1 MLLLTLEL
9 LLFCVCARSL
19 CAAGYDDGE
28 VETFSSGGDGGAAA
42 VGVSIARGDL
52 DMNQLPSTTDCD
64 EEETVVLSSPSSTC
78 MKREREK
85 LHVFDLEQDMRTAG
99 GCTDLSVERGASD
112 DEADGGST
120 TRKKL
125 RLSKEQSALLEE
137 SFKDHST
144 LNPVRKIDIAA
155 AHAPKA
161 ASYGFFLILDYISSL
176 SHECCG
182 YLVVAFLAETKE
194 RVGKATE
201 LASSASGSVV
211 PKQKSKVC

>member
-1 MLLLTLEL
+1 MFFFFFAHLASCGAADVGMLFLTLEL
-9 LLFCVCARSL
+9 LLFCVCAWSL
-19 CAAGYDDGE
+19 CPAGYDDGE
-28 VETFSSGGDGGAAA
+28 VETFSSGADGGGAA
-42 VGVSIARGDL
+42 VGVLTARGDL

-64 EEETVVLSSPSSTC
+64 EEEAVLVSSPSSTC

-85 LHVFDLEQDMRTAG
+85 LHVFDLEQDMRAAG
-99 GCTDLSVERGASD
+99 GCTDLSVSRGASD

-161 ASYGFFLILDYISSL
+161 VSYDFFLILD
-176 SHECCG
+176 
-182 YLVVAFLAETKE
+182 
-194 RVGKATE
+194 
-201 LASSASGSVV
+201 
-211 PKQKSKVC
+211 